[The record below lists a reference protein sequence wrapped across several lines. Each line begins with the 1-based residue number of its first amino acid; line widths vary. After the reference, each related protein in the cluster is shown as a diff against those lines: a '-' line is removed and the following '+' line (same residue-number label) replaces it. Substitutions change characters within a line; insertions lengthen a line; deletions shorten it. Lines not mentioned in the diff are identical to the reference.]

1 MKTIIHK
8 MPSYDPDRPSV
19 APSADITVNVSS
31 KGLVHR
37 AYAMDTGAFYPYYL
51 NEGDNRRTPVVRLLC
66 DDILMVEEAVRT
78 GNQVNCI
85 KCMGS

>member
-1 MKTIIHK
+1 MTKAIIAKT
-8 MPSYDPDRPSV
+8 PRV
-19 APSADITVNVSS
+19 APSADITVNVAF

-37 AYAMDTGAFYPYYL
+37 AYAMDTGDFYPYYL

-66 DDILMVEEAVRT
+66 GDYPIPEEIVRT

-85 KCMGS
+85 KCMSS